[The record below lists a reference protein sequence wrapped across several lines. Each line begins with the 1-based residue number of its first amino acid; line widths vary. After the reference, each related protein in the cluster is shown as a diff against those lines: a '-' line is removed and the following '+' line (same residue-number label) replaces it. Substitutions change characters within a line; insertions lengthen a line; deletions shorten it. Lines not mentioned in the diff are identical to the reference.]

1 MLKFIFQEHTFSIAQ
16 DFSSRC
22 PFYLFTNPPG
32 FGTCCFSKKDATPI
46 GAIKNEQF
54 SVVIYCILVR
64 VILDFNLFVQNNQLP
79 QANAFHWGYHHSN
92 VYFFTI
98 LLNTRLQVVCFVNTI
113 HKWQGVALQIF
124 HRYSIDA
131 PQITLGCATSIA
143 IINKN

>member
-1 MLKFIFQEHTFSIAQ
+1 MRYNVKIYFFSSTRLPFHKTFSPAVRSIFFQTHQVFA
-16 DFSSRC
+16 
-22 PFYLFTNPPG
+22 
-32 FGTCCFSKKDATPI
+32 TCQLQKKDATPI

-54 SVVIYCILVR
+54 SIVIYCILVR
-64 VILDFNLFVQNNQLP
+64 VILDFNLFVQNNQLS

-124 HRYSIDA
+124 HRYSIDT
-131 PQITLGCATSIA
+131 PQMLHR
-143 IINKN
+143 